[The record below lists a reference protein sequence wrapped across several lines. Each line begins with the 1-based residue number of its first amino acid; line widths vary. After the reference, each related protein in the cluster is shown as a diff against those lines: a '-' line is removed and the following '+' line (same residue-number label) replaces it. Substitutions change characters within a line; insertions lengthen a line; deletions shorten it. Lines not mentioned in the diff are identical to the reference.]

1 MKLELVNR
9 ASRIQQGLTE
19 LIVSRRCS
27 AIWRALAL
35 AIDVRSWPEADTPQ
49 GRSRWARDKF
59 GFRSRADICTSTGAN
74 LRWSL
79 SPPGPGYTL
88 A

>member
-1 MKLELVNR
+1 MRLELVNR

-35 AIDVRSWPEADTPQ
+35 AIDVRSWPKADMP
-49 GRSRWARDKF
+49 AP
-59 GFRSRADICTSTGAN
+59 
-74 LRWSL
+74 LRWGL
-79 SPPGPGYTL
+79 SPIAAHPVVTIT
-88 A
+88 